1 MLHSWTNALLLGVNR
16 NLTNT
21 LFQKL
26 LIANRGEIACR
37 ITRTAQRLGIPVV
50 AIHSDVDRNAL
61 HVELADE
68 SVEIGGA
75 RPSDSYL
82 NAGKIINAAKQTG
95 ADAIHPGYGFLS
107 ENSVLAEM
115 CENESIEFIGP
126 SSEAI
131 RIMASKSTAVGIAE
145 QANVRILPGYRSSS
159 QHLESMISAAK
170 EIGFP
175 VLLKSALGGGGRGMR
190 IVYQRK

>member
-115 CENESIEFIGP
+115 CEE
-126 SSEAI
+126 
-131 RIMASKSTAVGIAE
+131 
-145 QANVRILPGYRSSS
+145 
-159 QHLESMISAAK
+159 
-170 EIGFP
+170 
-175 VLLKSALGGGGRGMR
+175 
-190 IVYQRK
+190 